1 VVQALTPL
9 RDEFPGV
16 RWLPPDSLHLT
27 LLFLGDRHPS
37 GVPDIAAAVD
47 AMAAA
52 QAPFEIRTDGG
63 GGRAGP
69 AQRGGIGVAWL
80 NLDRGADEAAA
91 LATDLGRRLDTGM
104 AWPEK
109 GHAPHLTVA
118 RRAPHSLIARLRE
131 PGAVPTVSWLQERVV
146 LFQSDLGSAGPH
158 YQTLHEARLEAPTG

>member
-1 VVQALTPL
+1 L
-9 RDEFPGV
+9 RDEYPRV

-27 LLFLGDRHPS
+27 LLFIGDTDPTR
-37 GVPDIAAAVD
+37 VPGIEAAMDEV
-47 AMAAA
+47 AAA
-52 QAPFEIRTDGG
+52 QPRFEMRTDGG

-69 AQRGGIGVAWL
+69 AERGGIGVAWL

-146 LFQSDLGSAGPH
+146 LFQSDLRSAGPH
-158 YQTLHEARLEAPTG
+158 YEALHEARLEAPTG